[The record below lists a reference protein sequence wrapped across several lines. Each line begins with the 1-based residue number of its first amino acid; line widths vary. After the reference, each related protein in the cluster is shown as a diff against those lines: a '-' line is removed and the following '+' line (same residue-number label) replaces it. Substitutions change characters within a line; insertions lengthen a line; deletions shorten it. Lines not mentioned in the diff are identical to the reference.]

1 MCLVYG
7 AAETPKLL
15 VVLRLNAIKIGMI
28 LQWKLR
34 IPLGVNFFRIN
45 SELAVLMEFKGGRGR
60 CGIAIKKPKYESN
73 I

>member
-28 LQWKLR
+28 LRWKLR
-34 IPLGVNFFRIN
+34 IFLGVNFFRIN
-45 SELAVLMEFKGGRGR
+45 SELAVLMEFKGGRGALWD
-60 CGIAIKKPKYESN
+60 CNKKAK